1 MHYRETIVWNRA
13 MEATSAV
20 YALTPLLPR
29 EELFGLRAQ
38 LTRAAISVPCNIAE
52 GWTRESPRDKA
63 NFLAIAQGSLAEVET
78 LTTIGERLGWFAAED
93 TTRLRNLLDELS
105 RMLTTLRRRF
115 RSAAQ
120 KPSSGRP

>member
-1 MHYRETIVWNRA
+1 MHYRETIVWNTA

-29 EELFGLRAQ
+29 EELFGVRAQ

-63 NFLAIAQGSLAEVET
+63 NFLAIAQGSLAELET
-78 LTTIGERLGWFAAED
+78 LITIGERLGWFVTGD
-93 TTRLRNLLDELS
+93 TAHLRGLLDELS

-115 RSAAQ
+115 RSTARG
-120 KPSSGRP
+120 PSSHRP